1 MLDTCRVLD
10 LTDERGQLAGMILAQ
25 LGAEVI
31 AVEPPEGV
39 RSRRLRPTPARHLA
53 YNRGKKSVVIDR
65 TTDEGRD
72 RFAALVATAD
82 VLIESAD
89 NGDVAALGLDW
100 PSLQQINPRLVV
112 VSISAFGR
120 SGPKANWAAS
130 DLIVEASACE
140 LFLSGDADRPPVRVS
155 YPQAFLNAAADAACG
170 ALVALWERRQSGL
183 GQWVDISAQEATAM
197 MTQGQILA
205 AGYGAQPILRNGGGL
220 RVGALDIRWLYP
232 AADGWVTITLLFGPI
247 AAFTVRLAEWMVE
260 AGFLDAEFAATNW
273 FDFLGLVM
281 SGKLPASDLDR
292 LQEAITAFTSAHT
305 KAELL
310 DGALKRRVLLAPVS
324 TAPELLD
331 SEQLEARHYWAD
343 IDGLRQP
350 GPFLAASGGPALSPL
365 GASPELGAHT
375 EAILGALPP
384 TVPTSLVPSNVPIGM
399 ETGMETGIETGV
411 EPARPL
417 AGVKVVDLTW
427 FMAGPATTR
436 MLADWGAT
444 VVRVESAKRPDAGRG
459 SGPFLNGRSDPDS
472 GGYGLTHNAGKL
484 ALALDLS
491 KPESRPVLEDL
502 IRWAD
507 VAVVNYSP
515 RAARKMGLDWDTLSA
530 VNPQL
535 VLVSSCLMGQTGPL
549 AEFSGF
555 GNLSAAIAG
564 FYEIGGW
571 PDRAPVGPYLAYTDV
586 VAPRFTF
593 SAILAAL
600 EERRRTNTGRYLDV
614 SQAESSMWLLAPAV
628 LDYQLS
634 GQIPVR
640 IGNDDVDFAPHGVY
654 PTTLDEGER
663 EGWVAIAVT
672 TDEQWRALAVV
683 MGRDDLAEQAA
694 FAGAEGRLGRR
705 RELDA
710 VVSAWTSGRTAAA
723 VEEAL
728 QAVGVPAHRVADS
741 AGCWADPQL
750 DHRGHFQRLSHPH
763 HGEVQVQG
771 PRLRFSR
778 SVCATT
784 RAAPPIGEDSFE
796 VLTDLLGYG
805 ADRVADLA
813 VAEVLS

>member
-1 MLDTCRVLD
+1 MLDACRVLD

-39 RSRRLRPTPARHLA
+39 RSRRLRPSPARHLA
-53 YNRGKKSVVIDR
+53 YNRGKKSVMIDR
-65 TTDEGRD
+65 STQEGRA
-72 RFAALVATAD
+72 RFADLVATTD

-89 NGDVAALGLDW
+89 TADVEAQGLGW
-100 PSLQQINPRLVV
+100 PSLQRLNPRLVV

-120 SGPKANWAAS
+120 NGPKASWAAS

-155 YPQAFLNAAADAACG
+155 YPQAFLNGAADAACG

-220 RVGALDIRWLYP
+220 RVGSLDIRWLYP
-232 AADGWVTITLLFGPI
+232 ASDGWVTITLLFGPI
-247 AAFTVRLAEWMVE
+247 AAFTVRLTEWMVE
-260 AGFLDAEFAATNW
+260 AGFLEADFAATNW

-292 LQEAITAFTSAHT
+292 LQDAITAFTSAHT

-324 TAPELLD
+324 TAPELLQ
-331 SEQLEARHYWAD
+331 SEQLEARRYWAD

-350 GPFLAASGGPALSPL
+350 GPFLVAGGGPALQPL
-365 GASPELGAHT
+365 GAAPDLGAHT
-375 EAILGALPP
+375 EEILNAIPMGTSSAA
-384 TVPTSLVPSNVPIGM
+384 PTSPDIPD
-399 ETGMETGIETGV
+399 GV
-411 EPARPL
+411 ESGPVRPL

-444 VVRVESAKRPDAGRG
+444 VVRVESATRPDAGRG
-459 SGPFLNGRSDPDS
+459 SGPFLGGRSDPDS

-484 ALALDLS
+484 GLALNLS
-491 KPESRPVLEDL
+491 KAESRPVLEDL

-515 RAARKMGLDWDTLSA
+515 RAARKMGLDWDTLSV

-535 VLVSSCLMGQTGPL
+535 VLVSSCLMGQSGPL

-614 SQAESSMWLLAPAV
+614 SQAECSMWLLTPAV

-634 GQIPVR
+634 RQIPVR
-640 IGNDDVDFAPHGVY
+640 MGNDDADFAPHGVY

-672 TDEQWRALAVV
+672 TDEQWRALAAA
-683 MGRDDLAEQAA
+683 MDRQDLAEQAA
-694 FAGAEGRLGRR
+694 FAFADGRLARR

-710 VVSAWTSGRTAAA
+710 VVSAWTSARTATA
-723 VEEAL
+723 VESAL
-728 QAVGVPAHRVADS
+728 QAAGVPSHRVADS

-750 DHRGHFQRLSHPH
+750 DHRGHFQRVSHPH

-796 VLTDLLGYG
+796 VLTELLGYST
-805 ADRVADLA
+805 DQVADLA
-813 VAEVLS
+813 AAEVLS